1 MNFKGILEGLREK
14 GLFRRI
20 KNIERISGKYI
31 YEGGREYLDF
41 SSSNYLGYRDSEWM
55 KKTLVDAVK
64 RYGVGSG
71 ASRLVVGTAD
81 IYGDLEELLAR
92 KKKQERALLFNSGY
106 DANIGIISTLYGKD
120 DVIYCDKL
128 NHASIY
134 DGIKMSGA
142 HMVRYLHN
150 DMEDLEKKIVKTR
163 EKYERA
169 LIVVDSVFSMEG
181 DKAPLRKLVD
191 LKERYNIELMVDEAH
206 GGGVLGRDG
215 MGASEE
221 AGVLERIDINMGT
234 FSKAYGSQGAYVA
247 SSEDIIDYLIN
258 RCRSLIYTTSLPPAV
273 IACNLEA
280 VKRAEG
286 DREARERL
294 GALSDYL
301 RSELEKIGMG
311 TLGSETNIIPIVVG
325 DNERTLWM
333 SERLREEG
341 IMIPAIRKPTV
352 TTPRLRAS
360 LSANHSIEDVDRLIG
375 CLKRLKSL

>member
-1 MNFKGILEGLREK
+1 MNLKNILRELKEK

-31 YEGGREYLDF
+31 YEGGRRYLDF

-55 KKTLVDAVK
+55 KKVVVDAVK
-64 RYGVGSG
+64 KYGMGSG

-81 IYGDLEELLAR
+81 VYEELEEFLANR
-92 KKKQERALLFNSGY
+92 KKQEKALLFNSGY
-106 DANIGIISTLYGKD
+106 DANIGIISTLYGRG

-142 HMVRYLHN
+142 EMVRYIHN
-150 DMEDLEKKIVKTR
+150 DMEDLEKKIIKTR
-163 EKYERA
+163 KGYERA

-181 DKAPLRKLVD
+181 DRAPLRSLVE

-206 GGGVLGRDG
+206 GGGVLGRSG

-221 AGVLERIDINMGT
+221 AGVLEKVDINMGT

-247 SSEDIIDYLIN
+247 SSEEVIDYLIN

-280 VKRAEG
+280 MKRSEN
-286 DREARERL
+286 DSENRERL
-294 GALSDYL
+294 ARLSDYL
-301 RSELEKIGMG
+301 RKELRRLGIE
-311 TLGSETNIIPIVVG
+311 TLLSETNIIPIVVG
-325 DNERTLWM
+325 DNEETVRL
-333 SERLREEG
+333 SEELKEAG

-360 LSANHSIEDVDRLIG
+360 LSANHSIEDIDKLVENIG
-375 CLKRLKSL
+375 RLKNL

>member
-1 MNFKGILEGLREK
+1 MNFKKILEGLREN

-31 YEGGREYLDF
+31 YEGGKKYLDF

-81 IYGDLEELLAR
+81 IYGELEALLAH

-106 DANIGIISTLYGKD
+106 DANIGIISTLYSKG

-142 HMVRYLHN
+142 HMVRFLHN
-150 DMEDLEKKIVKTR
+150 DMKDLERKILKTR
-163 EKYERA
+163 GGYGRA

-181 DKAPLRKLVD
+181 DKAPLKKLVE

-206 GGGVLGRDG
+206 GGGVLGRNG

-221 AGVLERIDINMGT
+221 AGVLDRVDINMGT

-286 DREARERL
+286 DRESRERL
-294 GALSDYL
+294 ASLSDYL
-301 RSELEKIGMG
+301 RNELKKIGIAS
-311 TLGSETNIIPIVVG
+311 LDSETNIIPIVVG
-325 DNERTLWM
+325 DNEETVWM

-360 LSANHSIEDVDRLIG
+360 LSANHSTEDLDKLIESLR
-375 CLKRLKSL
+375 RLKGL

>member
-1 MNFKGILEGLREK
+1 MKIKSILENLREK

-20 KNIERISGKYI
+20 KDIERISGKYI
-31 YEGGREYLDF
+31 YEGGKKYLDF

-81 IYGDLEELLAR
+81 IYGELEKLLAH
-92 KKKQERALLFNSGY
+92 KKKQEKALLFNSGY
-106 DANIGIISTLYGKD
+106 DANIGIISTLYSKGD
-120 DVIYCDKL
+120 IIYCDKL

-150 DMEDLEKKIVKTR
+150 DMDDLERRIVKTR
-163 EKYERA
+163 EGYGRA
-169 LIVVDSVFSMEG
+169 LIVVDSVFSMDG
-181 DKAPLRKLVD
+181 DKAPLMKLVE
-191 LKERYNIELMVDEAH
+191 LKERYDIELMVDEAH
-206 GGGVLGRDG
+206 GGGVLGKSG

-247 SSEDIIDYLIN
+247 SSEEIIDYLIN

-286 DREARERL
+286 DREARKRL
-294 GALSDYL
+294 TTLSDYL
-301 RSELEKIGMG
+301 REELKKLEIE
-311 TLGSETNIIPIVVG
+311 TLDSETNIIPIVVG
-325 DNERTLWM
+325 DNEKTVWI
-333 SERLREEG
+333 SEKLKEAG

-360 LSANHSIEDVDRLIG
+360 LSANHCKEDVDNLIEN
-375 CLKRLKSL
+375 LRKLKSL

>member
-1 MNFKGILEGLREK
+1 MKIKNILENLREK

-31 YEGGREYLDF
+31 YEGGKKYLDF

-81 IYGDLEELLAR
+81 IYGELEKLLAR
-92 KKKQERALLFNSGY
+92 KKKQEKALLFNSGY
-106 DANIGIISTLYGKD
+106 DANIGIISTLYDKGD
-120 DVIYCDKL
+120 IIYCDKL

-150 DMEDLEKKIVKTR
+150 DMEDLERRIVKTR
-163 EKYERA
+163 EGYERA
-169 LIVVDSVFSMEG
+169 LIVVDSVFSMDG
-181 DKAPLRKLVD
+181 DKAHLEKLVE

-206 GGGVLGRDG
+206 GGGVLGRSG

-221 AGVLERIDINMGT
+221 AGVLERVDINMGT

-247 SSEDIIDYLIN
+247 SSEEVIDYLIN

-294 GALSDYL
+294 ASLSDYL
-301 RSELEKIGMG
+301 RKELERIEIG
-311 TLGSETNIIPIVVG
+311 TLDSETNIIPIVVG
-325 DNERTLWM
+325 DNEKTVWM
-333 SERLREEG
+333 SERLKEAG

-360 LSANHSIEDVDRLIG
+360 LSANHCKEDVDKLIEN
-375 CLKRLKSL
+375 LRKLKSL

>member
-1 MNFKGILEGLREK
+1 MNLKGILEGLREK

-41 SSSNYLGYRDSEWM
+41 SSSNYLGYRDSEWL
-55 KKTLVDAVK
+55 KKTLIDAVK

-81 IYGDLEELLAR
+81 IYRELEELLAS

-134 DGIKMSGA
+134 DGINMSGA

-181 DKAPLRKLVD
+181 DKAPLKKLVEI
-191 LKERYNIELMVDEAH
+191 KERYNIELMVDEAH
-206 GGGVLGRDG
+206 GGGVLGRNG
-215 MGASEE
+215 MGLSEE

-247 SSEDIIDYLIN
+247 SSEDIINYLIN

-280 VKRAEG
+280 VKRAER

-294 GALSDYL
+294 ADLSDYL
-301 RSELEKIGMG
+301 RSELEKIGMK
-311 TLGSETNIIPIVVG
+311 TLDSETNIIPIVVG

-360 LSANHSIEDVDRLIG
+360 LSANHSIEDLDRLIE